1 MIDVEIYT
9 PQGLYKKTEASII
22 NVVSEEGQRG
32 ILPNHMPMVVSLA
45 IGPMNME
52 EKKREYYAIHGGVL
66 YFSDNKATILTPA
79 IENRDEID
87 IERAQSAK
95 ERAEKHISDPNMD
108 IKRAQL
114 ALQRALARIKVKND

>member
-22 NVVSEEGQRG
+22 NVVSEECQRG

-95 ERAEKHISDPNMD
+95 ERAEKHLEDPNTD
-108 IKRAQL
+108 IKRANL